1 MSRRRPSRTTREC
14 FTPWKHSYATA
25 DAAADALESIVSASR
40 HGLKTPTRTYRC
52 PGCKAWHLT
61 SKE

>member
-14 FTPWKHSYATA
+14 FTPWKRAYATKTIA
-25 DAAADALESIVSASR
+25 EEALDSILSASR
-40 HGLKTPTRTYRC
+40 HGLKTPTRSYLC
-52 PGCKAWHLT
+52 PACHAWHLT

>member
-14 FTPWKHSYATA
+14 FTPWKRAYADEA
-25 DAAADALESIVSASR
+25 SAEVALEQIVSASR
-40 HGLKTPTRTYRC
+40 HGLKTPTRHYRC
-52 PGCKAWHLT
+52 PACHAWHLT